1 MLVGISFAAMIEIL
15 SQSSVDKILGTPKYI
30 RSYYYKHDSKISV
43 ILLMQACCIL

>member
-15 SQSSVDKILGTPKYI
+15 SQSSVDKILETPKYI

-43 ILLMQACCIL
+43 ILLQACCIL